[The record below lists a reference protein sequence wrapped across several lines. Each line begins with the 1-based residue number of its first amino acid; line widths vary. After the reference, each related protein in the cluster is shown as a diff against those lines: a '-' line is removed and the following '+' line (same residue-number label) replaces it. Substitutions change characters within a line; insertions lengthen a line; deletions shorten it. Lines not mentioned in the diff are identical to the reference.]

1 MQAVA
6 VLQRCEH
13 RMGQKI
19 PQADLDAG
27 RIGQYLQP
35 EDYKPL
41 QDVSSTVFTITY
53 YNPCLGIR
61 RAYAV
66 NMHQMYGRTPGVR
79 RAYARVLLFDTPFFP
94 FSVEGNPSG

>member
-1 MQAVA
+1 MFLLLFQGFSQLELTPMQAVA

-41 QDVSSTVFTITY
+41 QDVSSTVLTIRY
-53 YNPCLGIR
+53 CNPRLGAR
-61 RAYAV
+61 RVYAV
-66 NMHQMYGRTPGVR
+66 NMRRMCGHTPGVR
-79 RAYARVLLFDTPFFP
+79 PCSSL
-94 FSVEGNPSG
+94 

>member
-1 MQAVA
+1 MECLTLPTVLMFLPLFQGFSQLELTPMQAVA

-41 QDVSSTVFTITY
+41 QDVSLTVSTVRSCI
-53 YNPCLGIR
+53 L
-61 RAYAV
+61 
-66 NMHQMYGRTPGVR
+66 
-79 RAYARVLLFDTPFFP
+79 
-94 FSVEGNPSG
+94 PSGVCPCSSLLYSTFSLCS